1 MKPYQLVPIVP
12 SSEPIVAI
20 PSPEFD
26 LVTPHPYK
34 KIGAPYGEKSPFYVR
49 SGVLEKLRL
58 AQSKLRSIQPGWRI
72 QIFDAYRPV
81 AVQQFMVDHTLQEIL
96 ATKGLGHEATE
107 VERSQALEEVYQ
119 FWAVP
124 NLDPLMPPPHST
136 GAAVDVTLVDEL
148 GTVVDM
154 GSAIDEISVR
164 SFPDHFVGTMEGD
177 DLRSAKGHRFDQNR
191 QLLNSVMTSAGFVRH
206 YHEWWHFSWGDQLW
220 AWTVMRLMA
229 NQVEITA
236 TYGRVE

>member
-1 MKPYQLVPIVP
+1 MKPYHLVPIVP
-12 SSEPIVAI
+12 SSEPLVAI

-49 SGVLEKLRL
+49 SGVLEKLRQ

-81 AVQQFMVDHTLQEIL
+81 AVQQFMVNHTLQEVL
-96 ATKGLGHEATE
+96 MAKGLGNGATE
-107 VERSQALEEVYQ
+107 VERSQALQEVYQ

-124 NLDPLMPPPHST
+124 KLDPLMPPPHST
-136 GAAVDVTLVDEL
+136 GAAVDVTLVDGL
-148 GTVVDM
+148 GQSIDM
-154 GSAIDEISVR
+154 GSEIDEISAR
-164 SFPDHFVGTMEGD
+164 SFPDHFVGTMAGD
-177 DLRSAKGHRFDQNR
+177 SLRFDQNR
-191 QLLNSVMTSAGFVRH
+191 QLLNFVMTSAGFARH

-220 AWTVMRLMA
+220 AWTVMRSMA
-229 NQVEITA
+229 QPMAHQPEITA
-236 TYGRVE
+236 KYGRVE